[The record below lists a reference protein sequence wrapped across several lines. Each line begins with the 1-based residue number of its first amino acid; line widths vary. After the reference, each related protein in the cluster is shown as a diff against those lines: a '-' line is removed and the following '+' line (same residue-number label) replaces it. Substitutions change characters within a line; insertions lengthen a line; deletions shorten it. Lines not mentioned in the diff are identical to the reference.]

1 VDGYYNRNFYLNR
14 NLIKEKNLDLS
25 ELRAKSSE
33 FLRQMSGVA
42 AAYTYEEILNNP
54 VNEDLKALNRVMVP
68 SLQGDVVIDV
78 TAGWSIVET
87 RNAQTKVTHVRDNAI
102 TVPAF
107 IMAPQ
112 VKSQR
117 ITQAIDASFL
127 APTVSRILRIRS
139 PNAARFMPLSL
150 Q

>member
-1 VDGYYNRNFYLNR
+1 
-14 NLIKEKNLDLS
+14 
-25 ELRAKSSE
+25 
-33 FLRQMSGVA
+33 MSGVK

-54 VNEDLKALNRVMVP
+54 VNEDLKELNRVMVP
-68 SLQGDVVIDV
+68 ALQGDVVIKV

-87 RNAQTKVTHVRDNAI
+87 LNGQSRVTHVRDNAV

-117 ITQAIDASFL
+117 ITDAIDASFL

-139 PNAARFMPLSL
+139 PNAARYMPLSL
-150 Q
+150 Y